1 MVLAFFNKEKKVEF
15 KFRKDT
21 KQNVLV
27 LMHCNVIIGR
37 NPIEANSNT
46 GAIQLLGNSVAY
58 IRNCFTLYQEF
69 L

>member
-37 NPIEANSNT
+37 NPIEANLNT
-46 GAIQLLGNSVAY
+46 GTIKLLVNPVAY
-58 IRNCFTLYQEF
+58 IRNCFTLY
-69 L
+69 